1 MSGGNL
7 RLQVVLQALDQATAP
22 FRKVMAGSRGLASAL
37 QAQQATLR
45 RLNNA
50 QRDVSAYRQQ
60 QQALRG
66 TEQSYQQAQARV
78 AALAQGE
85 SGMSRWLR
93 LVPLAIG
100 ALVPAWGVTQLAPP
114 ARAAQ
119 AASENVVEY
128 SPQLLDRLRADNRV
142 VFVNMTADWCV
153 SCKANERAVLSRP
166 EFKELL
172 KRTNAVYM
180 RGDYTNV
187 DPQITTFL
195 EEHKAVGVPLYVV
208 YGPGAPPTVLPTLLT
223 QAVVEEA
230 LLRTAR

>member
-78 AALAQGE
+78 AALARQMREAGTPTRKL
-85 SGMSRWLR
+85 SREFGQ
-93 LVPLAIG
+93 AKT
-100 ALVPAWGVTQLAPP
+100 A
-114 ARAAQ
+114 AAQ
-119 AASENVVEY
+119 LSAQQKQQQVELQRLRSGLDRAGISTRQLGAHERKLRTDIAAASQQME
-128 SPQLLDRLRADNRV
+128 QQRARLAALDAAKARSQKIHSAGMNAAAHGEVSHWPHSARCAPRCCPSLRPW
-142 VFVNMTADWCV
+142 T
-153 SCKANERAVLSRP
+153 SSR
-166 EFKELL
+166 
-172 KRTNAVYM
+172 
-180 RGDYTNV
+180 
-187 DPQITTFL
+187 QW
-195 EEHKAVGVPLYVV
+195 
-208 YGPGAPPTVLPTLLT
+208 PT
-223 QAVVEEA
+223 
-230 LLRTAR
+230 